1 MRKKAVPLFL
11 SLILTGCAYF
21 NTFYNAKQF
30 YKKAY
35 HETKKN
41 LTSKPTSS
49 ENNYYQEAIDR
60 SLTLIVKYPN
70 SKYVDDALLLA
81 GKSYYYRQEYF
92 QAKRKFLELM
102 SNYPDGPFRDEAKL
116 WMARTQFALDEFEEA
131 QTLVDELVSQDV
143 LKSIKGQAYYYL
155 GKFHERNRNF
165 KDAVTA
171 YQNALQYGVG
181 DLKVNTL
188 YSLGTSLDTLG
199 RYEEARDAFEKVP
212 KSTRLTEFIF
222 EGSFRAAQMDKKLG
236 NTDKALKDFQTLM
249 ADENYTAHIPDIRIQ
264 ISDAYY
270 RSGDAEAAV
279 EYYAEITQLHEKTMQ
294 AAEAFYRM
302 GLIFEKYYRDYDQ
315 ALDNYLLVKQ
325 TNSRSEYADTAE
337 VYARDIQRLQALIEV
352 VKLGKSGKTGETVLM
367 ETQEQEE
374 DTLTLELAYDTMDT
388 TRGDS
393 ACYALLRELGGK
405 MFADSVFIEKNKTL
419 DERQREI
426 DLNMGQ
432 EKELRIDWR
441 KWVEEGEMLS
451 YSDFEPEYAR
461 LKKLKKMRERPEMA
475 DNPLLSSFKVEE
487 FDRNLFLL
495 AEMYNFRFESPDS
508 AFNCYDQLVR
518 QFPESSYAPKALF
531 NLANLYKTHYNN
543 PDQETRVY
551 QTLVGEYGGT
561 EYGNVARERLGLD
574 PVLTRSDSI
583 RNQFKEAES
592 LLLDEKRPRQAL
604 SLYQQIWQRCK
615 GSDFEPKAM
624 YAVGYVYEHYLDS
637 LNRAQM
643 IYDSLL
649 SWFPDTRF
657 AELVQPKIKAVK
669 VGLLKPAPAEQ
680 NLTSGNAD
688 STVATGLADSLGG
701 PQIVLGDSAAAVS
714 GSSEGKPLPKVLRN
728 DSSDKTIRIR
738 LDLMARKRREN
749 RRMQM
754 EHTR

>member
-1 MRKKAVPLFL
+1 MRKKAVPLL
-11 SLILTGCAYF
+11 LLLIFAGCAYF

-41 LTSKPTSS
+41 LTSKPSS
-49 ENNYYQEAIDR
+49 TENNYYQEAIDR

-102 SNYPDGPFRDEAKL
+102 SNYPDGPFVDEAKL

-199 RYEEARDAFEKVP
+199 HYQEARDAFEKVP

-222 EGSFRAAQMDKKLG
+222 EGYFRSAQMDKKLG
-236 NTDKALKDFQTLM
+236 NTKEALKEFQTLM
-249 ADENYTAHIPDIRIQ
+249 ADENYTRHIPDIRVQ
-264 ISDAYY
+264 IADAYY
-270 RSGDAEAAV
+270 RSGDADAAI

-302 GLIFEKYYRDYDQ
+302 GIIFEKYYRDYEQ
-315 ALDNYLLVKQ
+315 ALENYLLVKQ

-352 VKLGKSGKTGETVLM
+352 VKMGKMGKTGETVLM
-367 ETQEQEE
+367 ETQELEE
-374 DTLTLELAYDTMDT
+374 DTLTLELAYDMMDT

-405 MFADSVFIEKNKTL
+405 IFADSVFLEKNKTL

-432 EKELRIDWR
+432 EEELRIDWR
-441 KWVEEGEMLS
+441 KWVEEGEIPS
-451 YSDFEPEYAR
+451 YSDFEPEFAR
-461 LKKLKKMRERPEMA
+461 LQKLKKMREKPEMA
-475 DNPLLSSFKVEE
+475 DNPLLSSFRVEE
-487 FDRNLFLL
+487 LDRNLFLL

-508 AFNCYDQLVR
+508 AFNSYDQLVR

-531 NLANLYKTHYNN
+531 NIANLYKTHYDN
-543 PDQETRVY
+543 PDQEMQVY
-551 QTLVGEYGGT
+551 QTLVREYGDT
-561 EYGNVARERLGLD
+561 VYGNAARERLDLD
-574 PVLTRSDSI
+574 PVRTRSDSI
-583 RNQFKEAES
+583 QYQFKEAES
-592 LLLDEKRPRQAL
+592 LLLDEKHPRQAL
-604 SLYQQIWQRCK
+604 QLYQQIWQGCG
-615 GSDFEPKAM
+615 GSEYEPKAM

-637 LNRAQM
+637 LKRAEI
-643 IYDSLL
+643 IYDSLV

-657 AELVQPKIKAVK
+657 AALVQPKIKAIQEGVE
-669 VGLLKPAPAEQ
+669 KPDSAEQ
-680 NLTSGNAD
+680 NLTPDNAD
-688 STVATGLADSLGG
+688 STAATSPADSLGG
-701 PQIVLGDSAAAVS
+701 PQIVLSDSAATVS
-714 GSSEGKPLPKVLRN
+714 GSSELKPTPKVLRR
-728 DSSDKTIRIR
+728 DSSEQTIRIH

-749 RRMQM
+749 RRLQM